1 MVSEAKANSRK
12 FALIALSVFLID
24 RAITS
29 LIWVY
34 REHVPFLRNIPAIP
48 ITGVVFSWLLP
59 IIIVYVVEKRDLSSL
74 GLRVGREKYTVYALC
89 TFVGLVLPIFV
100 VGLNRGLI
108 VEFVEQL
115 VYIGVAEELFFR
127 GYLMGRFCE
136 WLGDRR
142 GLLLNAIVFGS
153 AHIISRLSQHGLKYP
168 VYDALNG
175 FQTFMG
181 GLLLGYI
188 YLKSGDIVIGTIFHV
203 STNAYISRLL
213 KILNM

>member
-1 MVSEAKANSRK
+1 MVSEAEVNSRK
-12 FALIALSVFLID
+12 FALIALSVFSID
-24 RAITS
+24 KAITS

-34 REHVPFLRNIPAIP
+34 RKNVPFLRNIPVIP
-48 ITGVVFSWLLP
+48 ITGAVFSWLLP

-74 GLRVGREKYTVYALC
+74 GLRVGREKYAIYALYA
-89 TFVGLVLPIFV
+89 FVGFILPAFV
-100 VGLNRGLI
+100 VGLDKGLI
-108 VEFVEQL
+108 VEFVEQF

-127 GYLMGRFCE
+127 GFLMGRFCE

-153 AHIISRLSQHGLKYP
+153 AHIISRLSQHGMKYP

-181 GLLLGYI
+181 GLLLGYM
-188 YLKSGDIVIGTIFHV
+188 YLKSGDIVPGTIFHV
-203 STNAYISRLL
+203 STNAYISRFL
-213 KILNM
+213 KIFNA

>member
-1 MVSEAKANSRK
+1 MISETKANLRK
-12 FALIALSVFLID
+12 FVLIALSVFIID
-24 RAITS
+24 KVITS
-29 LIWVY
+29 LIWIY
-34 REHVPFLRNIPAIP
+34 GKNVPFLQNIPAIP

-59 IIIVYVVEKRDLSSL
+59 IIIVYVVEKRDLTSL
-74 GLRVGREKYTVYALC
+74 GLSVGNEKYTEYVLY
-89 TFVGLVLPIFV
+89 TFVGFVLPAFV
-100 VGLNRGLI
+100 VGLDRGLI
-108 VEFVEQL
+108 FEFIEQF

-142 GLLLNAIVFGS
+142 GLLLNAIIFSS

-168 VYDALNG
+168 VYDALTG

-188 YLKSGDIVIGTIFHV
+188 YLKSGDIVPSTIFHV
-203 STNAYISRLL
+203 STNAYISRFL
-213 KILNM
+213 KILNA